1 MTNGNPNVHR
11 ISRNLT
17 TIVAEERTVETLAY
31 EFDQPYTVSNVQVYW
46 LDFDHYDGDFRVPE
60 SWKLYYKE
68 GDNWKEVEAL
78 TEYTVK
84 KDCYNSLDFNPVK
97 TKGLKIAAQLQKGAS
112 GGVIEW
118 KVN

>member
-1 MTNGNPNVHR
+1 MNSTSLIPYRTYKCIGWILTIMT
-11 ISRNLT
+11 
-17 TIVAEERTVETLAY
+17 
-31 EFDQPYTVSNVQVYW
+31 
-46 LDFDHYDGDFRVPE
+46 GDFRVPE

-68 GDNWKEVEAL
+68 GESWKEVEAL

>member
-1 MTNGNPNVHR
+1 MTEISVCRKAGNY
-11 ISRNLT
+11 I
-17 TIVAEERTVETLAY
+17 I
-31 EFDQPYTVSNVQVYW
+31 
-46 LDFDHYDGDFRVPE
+46 
-60 SWKLYYKE
+60 KE
-68 GDNWKEVEAL
+68 GESWKEVEAL